1 MTNHIITDGNARF
14 EKKVLL
20 PQSKSHLVK
29 CHLIYNGFK
38 KQHNLNFV
46 TSIYFDDIHLGNLRD
61 NIDGNPQRTK
71 LRARYYNN
79 DFSNIRLELKY
90 KDTYVGSKKIVK
102 VRKDFCSNA
111 EIIDFCTKWSKV
123 NIVKY
128 VHPTAIISYTREYF
142 VKGSIRATVDYNV
155 DGKRFAGKNQIRG
168 AQHSYGVLEFKYE
181 RNKEQEMR
189 RLYTSLNLP
198 VNRIT
203 KSSKYA
209 NTLIRW

>member
-1 MTNHIITDGNARF
+1 MDVNISLFSTLSAIILT
-14 EKKVLL
+14 
-20 PQSKSHLVK
+20 LVATY
-29 CHLIYNGFK
+29 I
-38 KQHNLNFV
+38 
-46 TSIYFDDIHLGNLRD
+46 I
-61 NIDGNPQRTK
+61 RTVYVRYGSSMNN
-71 LRARYYNN
+71 RAHFANT
-79 DFSNIRLELKY
+79 F
-90 KDTYVGSKKIVK
+90 
-102 VRKDFCSNA
+102 FSNA

-142 VKGSIRATVDYNV
+142 VKGSIRATVNYNV
-155 DGKRFAGKNQIRG
+155 NGKRFAGKNQIRG